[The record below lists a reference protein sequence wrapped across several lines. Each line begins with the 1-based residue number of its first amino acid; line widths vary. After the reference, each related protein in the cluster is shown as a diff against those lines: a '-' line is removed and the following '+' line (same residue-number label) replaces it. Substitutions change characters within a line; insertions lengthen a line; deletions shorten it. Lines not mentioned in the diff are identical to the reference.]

1 MKRKILCVAVA
12 LLLTFTSAI
21 LPVSADF
28 AEDILSYEWQQ
39 AEVTDMNTWL
49 SESLPEGIGVTAEWY
64 VLALSKENEYDFT
77 AYASALTDYVQKKN
91 YINPVTAQKMALAL
105 LASGYI
111 SDFVT
116 QTVEDSFGALG
127 VMSEI
132 YSLHLAA
139 NGFLPNGETSESLT
153 QRLLN
158 LQLADG
164 GFAVSG
170 EIANP
175 DVTAMAIQALAH
187 RKDDPRVVQAIEKA
201 FACLCGLQT
210 ENGSFV
216 AYGIENA
223 ESTAQVILAL
233 TALGYDANDAR
244 FIKNDD
250 TLLDVLAR
258 YQCANGGFSHEIGG
272 DVNVNATVQ
281 AFLAYASLENGSP
294 YALNNLDRLTYIET
308 ETQTEIQTEE
318 TNLFP
323 LWRIVALAVI
333 WAVAVIAIVILL
345 IMKKGKPERMGL
357 IVMIGILLSVLI
369 FMIHLE
375 KPSAPIK
382 ENPIGKVTLTIRC
395 DVLTDSENRIILPP
409 TEFMLAEGETVFD
422 ILTEATGIYK
432 IPMEYNGTPALAYV
446 EGIDGLY
453 ERDHGALSGWIY
465 FVNGELP
472 SLSCGSYKLK
482 DGDTVSFHYSLAQ
495 GDDIPNP

>member
-139 NGFLPNGETSESLT
+139 NGFLPNDETPESLT

-201 FACLCGLQT
+201 LVCLCGLQT
-210 ENGSFV
+210 ENGGFV
-216 AYGIENA
+216 AYGVENA

-244 FIKNDD
+244 FIKNGD

-333 WAVAVIAIVILL
+333 WAVVVIAVMILL

-357 IVMIGILLSVLI
+357 IVMIGILLSVLV
-369 FMIHLE
+369 FTIHLE
-375 KPSAPIK
+375 KLSAPIK

-465 FVNGELP
+465 FVNGESP

-495 GDDIPNP
+495 GEDIPNP